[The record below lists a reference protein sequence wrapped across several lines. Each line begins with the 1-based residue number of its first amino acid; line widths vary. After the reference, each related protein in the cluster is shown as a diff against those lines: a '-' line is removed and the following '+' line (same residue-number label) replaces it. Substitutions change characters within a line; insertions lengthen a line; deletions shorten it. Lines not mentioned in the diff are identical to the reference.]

1 MRLRTAAAAAA
12 LALLAPAVAGAQA
25 PSGTITY
32 SVVDARTAV
41 SGIFSVPAAGGT
53 PTRIV
58 AGWASAPAV
67 SPDGRRI
74 AASITHPRSSTSGLY
89 VLPAT
94 GGRATYLA
102 PYSGIPAWSPNG
114 RQVAYGY
121 GLGIAIAPAG
131 GGKVRH
137 RFGSRGNP
145 PDAFYNDPLWV
156 ASRLLF
162 TRTANPPAVAGAPLP
177 ATRVMSAPAR
187 RGKARAIPMTTPAGL
202 GLDQGELAISPDGST
217 LLVALYPTNPTIDSQ
232 PALGLVAVGGG
243 TVRRI
248 PGEWLHGDFSPDGT
262 MLCVSPNPG
271 PDGSQPIS
279 IIDLQGNVVSHLG
292 VSGDDCDWTA

>member
-1 MRLRTAAAAAA
+1 MNARMVAAAAA
-12 LALLAPAVAGAQA
+12 LALLAPAAAGAQT
-25 PSGTITY
+25 PSGTITF
-32 SVVDARTAV
+32 SVVDAHPAV
-41 SGIFSVPAAGGT
+41 AGVYSVAATGGT

-58 AGWASAPAV
+58 EGWATAPAV

-74 AASITHPRSSTSGLY
+74 AVSISHRRSTTSALY
-89 VLPAT
+89 VVPAT

-121 GLGIAIAPAG
+121 GLGLAIAPAG

-137 RFGSRGNP
+137 RFRSRGNP

-156 ASRLLF
+156 GSRLLF
-162 TRTANPPAVAGAPLP
+162 TRTDNPPMAPGAPL
-177 ATRVMSAPAR
+177 ATTRVMSAPAR
-187 RGKARAIPMTTPAGL
+187 RGKARAIPITTPAGL
-202 GLDQGELAISPDGST
+202 GLDQGELALSPDGST
-217 LLVALYPTNPTIDSQ
+217 LLVALYPTNPTFDSK
-232 PALGLVAVGGG
+232 PALGLVPVGGG
-243 TVRRI
+243 TVRPI

-262 MLCVSPNPG
+262 LLCVSPNPAA
-271 PDGSQPIS
+271 DGSQPIS

-292 VSGDDCDWTA
+292 VSGDDCDWTR